1 MRRPPK
7 LAAKLLLLLA
17 TLVAC
22 GEATTLQKLGLDE
35 MIRQS
40 TGIVRAK
47 VVGSHAAPV
56 GRDIYTYYRLEV
68 LESFKGTAQNEIAI
82 PGGASGA
89 SRQVVPGAP
98 ELASGQEYVIF
109 YWTSKSG
116 LTQVLG
122 LSQGL
127 FSERNDVKGNPMLLR
142 PASSETILDKDGKA
156 IQDQA
161 ESLRLNDLRARV
173 RLTLSAK
180 GVAK

>member
-1 MRRPPK
+1 MRTP
-7 LAAKLLLLLA
+7 AKLLVLLA

-22 GEATTLQKLGLDE
+22 GDATTLQKLGLDE
-35 MIRQS
+35 MILQS

-47 VVGSHAAPV
+47 VVGSYTAPV
-56 GRDIYTYYRLEV
+56 GRDIYTYYRLAV
-68 LESFKGTAQNEIAI
+68 LESFKGVAQNEIAI

-89 SRQVVPGAP
+89 YRQVVPGAP

-116 LTQVLG
+116 LTQVVG

-127 FSERNDVKGNPMLLR
+127 FSERDDVKGNPLLLR
-142 PASSETILDKDGKA
+142 PASPETMLNKEGKA

-161 ESLRLNDLRARV
+161 ESLRLSDLRARV
-173 RLTLSAK
+173 RLTLAPK